1 MTIWRVE
8 LCLGLFLAAG
18 VLAWLGVREP
28 DWAAMSVAT
37 GVLGVA
43 LRSRSSIRYMRVRI
57 E

>member
-1 MTIWRVE
+1 VE

-18 VLAWLGVREP
+18 VLAWLCVQEP

-37 GVLGVA
+37 GILGVA
-43 LRSRSSIRYMRVRI
+43 LRSRSSIRYVCIRI